1 MCDRC
6 DEIEAKITQY
16 RRALDPALDPLTR
29 ARVAEA
35 IRELEAQR
43 SAVHAE
49 RRTA

>member
-1 MCDRC
+1 MCSHC
-6 DEIEAKITQY
+6 DDIEAIKQY

-35 IRELEAQR
+35 IREMTAQR
-43 SAVHAE
+43 AAVHVE